1 MANNKSAKKR
11 IKVIETKNAINRQ
24 RKSAIKTYLTKFN
37 AAIDNNEFDTAKEL
51 LRTIEKK
58 LDRAAAKGTM
68 HKNKAARKVSNLTK
82 KLNSA
87 I

>member
-11 IKVIETKNAINRQ
+11 IKVIEAKNAINKR

-37 AAIDNNEFDTAKEL
+37 AALENNEFDTAKEL

-58 LDRAAAKGTM
+58 LDRAAARGTM
-68 HKNKAARKVSNLTK
+68 HKNKAARNVSNLTK
-82 KLNSA
+82 KLNNA
-87 I
+87 M